1 MEDEKSLIQNKVLI
15 VLASFIVYVFVVK
28 YVLEGKILHPEV
40 DDCRSEIHAQLDLP
54 STFSQ
59 VDLIHNDDGKNTRVY
74 IEYEASEIDGTSFRG
89 KHICKYSNEEI
100 SVERPSFTSQQSLD
114 RLVAAEADLKAVDQ

>member
-74 IEYEASEIDGTSFRG
+74 IESVSTVT
-89 KHICKYSNEEI
+89 KKYLLKDHLSPHSN
-100 SVERPSFTSQQSLD
+100 L
-114 RLVAAEADLKAVDQ
+114 